1 MSDNINGG
9 FPPLQLEL
17 IKEKIDEKK
26 DTKIERFYA
35 PSNLNILKILSTKK
49 EENMIKKDTTIDVIE
64 SL

>member
-9 FPPLQLEL
+9 FPPLKLEL

-26 DTKIERFYA
+26 DKKIERFYA
-35 PSNLNILKILSTKK
+35 PYNLNILKILSTKK
-49 EENMIKKDTTIDVIE
+49 EENMIKKDTTIDIIE

>member
-9 FPPLQLEL
+9 FPPLKLEL
-17 IKEKIDEKK
+17 IKEKIGEKI

-35 PSNLNILKILSTKK
+35 PSNLNILKILSIKK
-49 EENMIKKDTTIDVIE
+49 EESMIKKDTAIDVIE